1 MDQNEKMTQILEDIA
16 YKTNPQLI
24 GIIHYLVEENTKLKN
39 DIKNYQTEAEDYY
52 SRSKRYIDAAKEEI
66 KRLNIANKSLSDE
79 SSNYKFIVEKLNHQL
94 KEKDSQI
101 EPLKVKI
108 KRLKEE
114 VNSIP
119 NQIDIAR
126 NEEKIELQD
135 YICTYERFV
144 EEYNR
149 LKEELSSKDDIIRN
163 YEEELANSLKLEKE
177 KVCLENEKAR
187 LENELKQVRAQHIL
201 ERNKKTQ
208 TITIDGK
215 MSLSQLESEARIIQ
229 YLQKREES
237 LKIVQET
244 LKQNPESRKIF
255 IIQQLQEKILIKEKD
270 NEIKQKTQE
279 IEGLYQKIE
288 ILSKTK
294 VTVESKCNDGNDSRI
309 AELMEENQKLK
320 MKHIALQKR
329 MRSLFN
335 SIKLKNEELYR
346 HITQF
351 GEELIDL
358 RRMCK
363 PVTNRMLDDHPI
375 IKFFRVI
382 DVINPNMM
390 RYKNKDNRS
399 DLNKSHD
406 GNKLLASRNLDLD
419 PELLSTV

>member
-39 DIKNYQTEAEDYY
+39 DIKNYQSEAEDYY

-101 EPLKVKI
+101 EPLKAKI

-119 NQIDIAR
+119 NQIDVAR

-201 ERNKKTQ
+201 ERNKKPQ
-208 TITIDGK
+208 TMTIDGK

-288 ILSKTK
+288 TLSKTK
-294 VTVESKCNDGNDSRI
+294 VTVESKYNDGNDSRI

-399 DLNKSHD
+399 DLYKSHD
-406 GNKLLASRNLDLD
+406 GNKLLASQNLDLN
-419 PELLSTV
+419 PESIYY